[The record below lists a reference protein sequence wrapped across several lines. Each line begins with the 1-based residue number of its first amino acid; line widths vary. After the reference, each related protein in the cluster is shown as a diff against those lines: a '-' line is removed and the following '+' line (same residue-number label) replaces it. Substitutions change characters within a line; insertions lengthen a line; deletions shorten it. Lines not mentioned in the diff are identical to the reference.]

1 MKQRKLISLLG
12 AGVIACTAVPMLP
25 AAAAAEPVPDTS
37 AAEQVRI
44 HHVLEDFYFFSREVF
59 GSGDE
64 SELELTRGEDCF
76 SFSAGWQD
84 VTADT
89 ETMFLAGRLTQ
100 QAVGFPELTVLDA
113 HCTLQT
119 DLTGQDA
126 YFGWRTRF
134 AETDGE
140 ATYMT
145 DCYLA
150 DGFSTQRP
158 ALPDSAKIGTLT
170 YNEAAYDIYLLDGE
184 QLSESPAKS
193 AEKWETVKEYWI
205 VREAGIVPDEITG
218 AYELNADLSE
228 LFRGLA
234 ADYDFEPGAWCES
247 AFFLDV
253 KAGSGTAVSP
263 YIDICAPIRDGRT
276 YTEADE
282 TGVTEDGYQWSQ
294 WALPPYRASEM
305 TPGVN
310 GAFSCAWS
318 DVPVTLFEMGRG
330 LESPVVCDAENPVRY
345 DYVMTLGGF
354 GTAFSGVSGKVQYY
368 QIPENT
374 AAADIGKYLAAFYVI
389 DAWTGEQA
397 PGSVLQELHPS
408 TANEKIGE
416 ITADGAVYDVYR
428 EWCTQVSID
437 GFVPAPAFYSVR
449 RDNLLTDPDEEFR
462 NSVDIAAHLEGY
474 RALGQQAGALYD
486 AKVFVEAG
494 NTEAWQKVL
503 GNAEITGN
511 VLDLEVKKAAQP
523 LKQSVR
529 GDANCDGIF
538 DVSDAVLVARIVV
551 EDTGAVISEQGLR
564 NADADGAAGLNADDI
579 LCLLKALAKKI
590 VL

>member
-1 MKQRKLISLLG
+1 MKQRKLFSLLG
-12 AGVIACTAVPMLP
+12 AGVIACTAVPMLT

-44 HHVLEDFYFFSREVF
+44 HHVLEDFYFFSREAF

-100 QAVGFPELTVLDA
+100 QAVGFPDLTVLDA

-218 AYELNADLSE
+218 AYELNADLPE

-416 ITADGAVYDVYR
+416 ITADGAVYDVYK
-428 EWCTQVSID
+428 EWCTQMSID
-437 GFVPAPAFYSVR
+437 GSVPAPAFYSVR
-449 RDNLLTDPDEEFR
+449 RDNLLKDGEYR

-486 AKVFVEAG
+486 AKLFAEAG
-494 NTEAWQKVL
+494 NTAAWQKVL
-503 GNAEITGN
+503 GKAEITEN
-511 VLDLEVKKAAQP
+511 VLDLDVKKAAQP

-551 EDTGAVISEQGLR
+551 EDTGAVISEQGIR